1 MRKGKQR
8 LKPNTVLREYWDNNE
23 RFADLFNAQLFGG
36 EQVIKPDE
44 LLPVDTMAV
53 SVFEHGEYAES
64 IESARDKINICRHS
78 TALGVELEILGEENQ
93 EHIHYGMPM
102 RLMGYDYH
110 VYKKQY
116 DDNAQKYKKCSEG
129 LTRDEFLSKMKK
141 TDKFVPVITIVV
153 YYGSEPWDG
162 ARSLHEMLNIPERVR
177 PFVNDYRMLLIEA
190 CRCSLPF
197 ENPSNIDLFHLLGTI
212 QYDDSRQKEIM
223 TAEIID
229 YVQEKKVD
237 EDVIKTV
244 SSLTKGKFNM
254 NVKKEEIG
262 GMYTIFD
269 KVADDAAIEG
279 EIKGIIKT
287 GRKYKAGDESII
299 ADIVVEC
306 DISEEDA
313 RTYMEQYDQTGKIT
327 LIEN

>member
-1 MRKGKQR
+1 MRKGKQK

-177 PFVNDYRMLLIEA
+177 PFVNDYRMLLVEA

-197 ENPSNIDLFHLLGTI
+197 ENPSNIDLFHLLSTI
-212 QYDDSRQKEIM
+212 QYDDSREKEIM
-223 TAEIID
+223 TAEAMSYI
-229 YVQEKKVD
+229 QGKKVD

-244 SSLTKGKFNM
+244 SGLTRLNL
-254 NVKKEEIG
+254 NVKKEETG
-262 GMYTIFD
+262 GMYTIFN

-279 EIKGIIKT
+279 EIKGIIKM
-287 GRKYKAGDESII
+287 GRRGKEDDEV
-299 ADIVVEC
+299 IVEYIMTEC
-306 DISEEDA
+306 SISEADA
-313 RTYMEQYDQTGKIT
+313 RTYIEQYDQTGKIT

>member
-1 MRKGKQR
+1 MQKKQQR
-8 LKPNTVLREYWDNNE
+8 IKPNTALRDYWDNNE
-23 RFADLFNAQLFGG
+23 RFADLFNARLFGG
-36 EQVIKPDE
+36 EQVIKPEE
-44 LLPVDTMAV
+44 LLPVDSAAV

-64 IESARDKINICRHS
+64 IELARDKINICRHS
-78 TALGVELEILGEENQ
+78 TALGVELELLGEENQ

-110 VYKKQY
+110 TYRKQY

-141 TDKFVPVITIVV
+141 TDRFIPVITIVV

-162 ARSLHEMLNIPERVR
+162 AKSLHEMLNIPERVR
-177 PFVNDYRMLLIEA
+177 PFVNDYKMLLIEA

-197 ENPSNIDLFHLLGTI
+197 GNPSNIDLFHLLGTI

-223 TAEIID
+223 TAEAMSYI
-229 YVQEKKVD
+229 QEKEVD

-244 SSLTKGKFNM
+244 SSLTKGKFNIT
-254 NVKKEEIG
+254 VKREGAG

-287 GRKYKAGDESII
+287 ERRHNEDDET
-299 ADIVVEC
+299 IVERIMMEC
-306 DISEEDA
+306 SISEEDA
-313 RTYMEQYDQTGKIT
+313 RIYMEQYDQTGKVT

>member
-1 MRKGKQR
+1 MQKRQQKV
-8 LKPNTVLREYWDNNE
+8 KPNTVLREYWDNNE

-44 LLPVDTMAV
+44 LLTVDSVVA
-53 SVFEHGEYAES
+53 SVFEHDEYAES

-78 TALGVELEILGEENQ
+78 TALGVELELLGEENQ
-93 EHIHYGMPM
+93 EHIHYAMPM

-110 VYKKQY
+110 TYKKQY

-141 TDKFVPVITIVV
+141 ADKFIPVITIVV
-153 YYGSEPWDG
+153 YYGSESWDG

-177 PFVNDYRMLLIEA
+177 PFVNDYKMLLIEA

-197 ENPSNIDLFHLLGTI
+197 RNLSNIDLFHLLGTI
-212 QYDDSRQKEIM
+212 QYDNSKPKEIM
-223 TAEIID
+223 TAEAMSYI
-229 YVQEKKVD
+229 QEKKVD
-237 EDVIKTV
+237 EDVVKTV
-244 SSLTKGKFNM
+244 SSLTKGKINII
-254 NVKKEEIG
+254 VKREGAG

-287 GRKYKAGDESII
+287 ERRYNADDEV
-299 ADIVVEC
+299 IVERLMIEC
-306 DISEEDA
+306 SISEEDA
-313 RTYMEQYDQTGKIT
+313 RTYMEQYDQTGKVT
-327 LIEN
+327 LIDN

>member
-1 MRKGKQR
+1 MRKAKQK

-23 RFADLFNAQLFGG
+23 RFADLFNARLFGG

-44 LLPVDTMAV
+44 LLPVDSAV
-53 SVFEHGEYAES
+53 VSLFEHGEYAES

-110 VYKKQY
+110 TYKKQY
-116 DDNAQKYKKCSEG
+116 DDNAQKYKKGSEG

-141 TDKFVPVITIVV
+141 TDKFIPVITIVV
-153 YYGSEPWDG
+153 YYGSEPCDG

-177 PFVNDYRMLLIEA
+177 PFVNDYRMLLVEA
-190 CRCSLPF
+190 CRCGLSF
-197 ENPSNIDLFHLLGTI
+197 GNPSNIDLFHLLGTI
-212 QYDDSRQKEIM
+212 QYDDSKPKEIM
-223 TAEIID
+223 TAEAMHYI
-229 YVQEKKVD
+229 QEKNVD

-244 SSLTKGKFNM
+244 SSLTRLNLS
-254 NVKKEEIG
+254 VKKKEAS
-262 GMYTIFD
+262 GMYTIFN

-279 EIKGIIKT
+279 EIKGIIKM
-287 GRKYKAGDESII
+287 GRKYNDDDE
-299 ADIVVEC
+299 AIVENIMTEC
-306 DISEEDA
+306 SISEEDA
-313 RTYMEQYDQTGKIT
+313 RIYMEQYDQTGKVT

>member
-1 MRKGKQR
+1 MRKRKQR

-44 LLPVDTMAV
+44 LLPVDTAAV

-64 IESARDKINICRHS
+64 IESARDKINIRRHS
-78 TALGVELEILGEENQ
+78 TALGVELELLGEENQ

-102 RLMGYDYH
+102 RLMGYDYY
-110 VYKKQY
+110 VYRKQY

-162 ARSLHEMLNIPERVR
+162 ARSLHEMLNISERVR
-177 PFVNDYRMLLIEA
+177 PFVNDYRMLLVEA

-197 ENPSNIDLFHLLGTI
+197 ENPSNIDLFHLLSTI

-223 TAEIID
+223 TTEAMNYI
-229 YVQEKKVD
+229 QEKKVD

-244 SSLTKGKFNM
+244 SGLTRLNLS
-254 NVKKEEIG
+254 VKKEETG
-262 GMYTIFD
+262 GMYTIFN
-269 KVADDAAIEG
+269 KVADDATIEG
-279 EIKGIIKT
+279 VIRGIILM
-287 GRKYKAGDESII
+287 GRKYKADDKSII
-299 ADIVVEC
+299 EDIATEC
-306 DISEEDA
+306 SVSEEDA